1 MDILQA
7 ELELSPNNNNCK
19 CEMRILLLILDQS
32 VEFKEK
38 EFSYFIQTEIFVHH
52 VKVSLKNK
60 NLSP

>member
-1 MDILQA
+1 
-7 ELELSPNNNNCK
+7 
-19 CEMRILLLILDQS
+19 MRILLLILDQS